1 VASVSGISKEQLL
14 YDQVEDLT
22 SANQLSNAVSSN
34 ASPRLMVRFLGGERR
49 SFLKDGVKTYQLA
62 PMSPPNSP
70 TFFIVGISIVN
81 GFLSLTA
88 G

>member
-1 VASVSGISKEQLL
+1 
-14 YDQVEDLT
+14 
-22 SANQLSNAVSSN
+22 
-34 ASPRLMVRFLGGERR
+34 
-49 SFLKDGVKTYQLA
+49 LA

-88 G
+88 GWKTREHRSRRQCYRRRARCPRDFMVRWATYLAE